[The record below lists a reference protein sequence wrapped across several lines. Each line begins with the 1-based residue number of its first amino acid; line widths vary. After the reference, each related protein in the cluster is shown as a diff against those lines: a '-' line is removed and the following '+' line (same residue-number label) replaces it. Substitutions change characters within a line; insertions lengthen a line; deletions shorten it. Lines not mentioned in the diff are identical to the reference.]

1 MRVVSIFDL
10 IIQRVCFGKS
20 CTCDMNGNTGIP
32 PNLLHISNAGLS
44 DHIIAGGTVLP
55 KTHYF
60 ALTFKNNANSVHK
73 YSHVGME
80 PVCYFTIRPILFSLL
95 LWWPF
100 FCTTLCHHPDL
111 SYEECN

>member
-10 IIQRVCFGKS
+10 IMQRVCFGKS

-60 ALTFKNNANSVHK
+60 ALTFYCQLRAQAFACRTGPCLLF
-73 YSHVGME
+73 Y
-80 PVCYFTIRPILFSLL
+80 YQTYILFSLL
-95 LWWPF
+95 QWWPLLLYNF
-100 FCTTLCHHPDL
+100 VPP
-111 SYEECN
+111 SRSKI